1 MKSFFKI
8 TLASFIGAILAG
20 IIVILIFFTTTVG
33 IISSAST
40 EEPVELD
47 TNTILKLKLNK
58 KIVDRGSKNPFE
70 GFDFVSMQPQKTLG
84 LNTILKNIDKAAS
97 DENIKGIFLDL
108 SSLNTGIASVE
119 EIHNA
124 LAKFRQSGKFIIAY
138 ADYYTQKTYYLASIA
153 NEIYVNPAGGM
164 EFVGLSA
171 QLMFFKNALEK
182 FGIKPVI
189 IRHGKF
195 KSAVEPFMLDK
206 MSEANREQTQT
217 YISSIWNTMIND
229 ISVSR
234 NISTEELNK
243 IADSLLLKNN
253 EAAKNLGFIDGTL
266 YRDELMNLL
275 KDKVKAEKVKD
286 IKFVSIH
293 KYNKVPKKKKEGEKA
308 LAKDKIAI
316 IYASGEITT
325 GKSTEKTMGSET
337 VVEALKKAREDK
349 KVKAIV
355 LRINSPGGSALASD
369 IIWRETVLAKEK
381 KPLIVS
387 MGDLAASWGYYIACA
402 ADTIVASSNT
412 LTGSI
417 GVFGLLFNVKKL
429 MNEKIGIT
437 FDKVNTNKYSDIGSS
452 FKDMS
457 EEERAFIQNGV
468 EDIYGVF
475 IEHVAEGRGMSVAEV
490 DSIGQGRVWSGTNA
504 MEIGLVDVIGG
515 LQKAVEI
522 AAEKAGLE
530 HYRIKPL
537 PAQKEPF
544 EEFLEELTGDAAKA
558 KIFGNEENEFSMMY
572 DYYKTLSNMKGVQA
586 RLPFEIIIN

>member
-8 TLASFIGAILAG
+8 TLASFTGAILAG
-20 IIVILIFFTTTVG
+20 IVVILIFFTTSIG
-33 IISSAST
+33 IISSTSS
-40 EEPVELD
+40 EESVEID

-58 KIVDRGSKNPFE
+58 KIVDRANKNPFE
-70 GFDFVSMQPQKTLG
+70 GFDFASMQPQKKIG
-84 LNTILKNIDKAAS
+84 LNTLLKNIDKAAA
-97 DENIKGIFLDL
+97 DDNIKGIFLDL
-108 SSLNTGIASVE
+108 SSLNTGIATVE

-124 LAKFRQSGKFIIAY
+124 LARFRQSGKFIVAY
-138 ADYYTQKTYYLASIA
+138 SDYYTQKTYYLASVA
-153 NEIYVNPAGGM
+153 DEIYVNPAGGM

-171 QLMFFKNALEK
+171 QLMFFKNALKK
-182 FGIKPVI
+182 FGIEPII

-206 MSEANREQTQT
+206 MSQANREQTQT
-217 YISSIWNTMIND
+217 YIGSIWNALIND

-234 NISTEELNK
+234 NISTEKLNK

-253 EAAKNLGFIDGTL
+253 IEAKKLGLIDGTL

-275 KDKVKAEKVKD
+275 KDKVNAKKIKD
-286 IKFVSIH
+286 IKFVSLS
-293 KYNKVPKKKKEGEKA
+293 KFDRVPKKKKENEKG

-337 VVEALKKAREDK
+337 IVEALKKAREDK

-369 IIWRETVLAKEK
+369 IIWRETILTKEK

-387 MGDLAASWGYYIACA
+387 MGDLAASGGYYIACA
-402 ADTIVASSNT
+402 ADTIVANSNT

-437 FDKVNTNKYSDIGSS
+437 FDKVNTNKYSDIGSPY
-452 FKDMS
+452 KDMS
-457 EEERAFIQNGV
+457 NEEKAFIQNGV
-468 EDIYGVF
+468 EDVYGEF
-475 IEHVAEGRGMSVAEV
+475 IKHVADGRGMSIADV
-490 DSIGQGRVWSGTNA
+490 DSIGQGRVWSGSNA
-504 MEIGLVDVIGG
+504 LEIGLVDVIGG
-515 LQKAVEI
+515 LDRAIEI
-522 AAEKAGLE
+522 AVEKAGLQR
-530 HYRIKPL
+530 YRIKSL
-537 PAQKEPF
+537 PTQKEPF
-544 EEFLEELTGDAAKA
+544 EEFIEELTGDAAQTSLFGKTESDFS
-558 KIFGNEENEFSMMY
+558 KIY

-586 RLPFEIIIN
+586 RLPFEIIIE

>member
-8 TLASFIGAILAG
+8 TLASFVGAILAG
-20 IIVILIFFTTTVG
+20 IVVILIFFTATVG
-33 IISSAST
+33 IISSTSS
-40 EEPVELD
+40 EEPVDLD

-58 KIVDRGSKNPFE
+58 KIVDRGSNNPFE

-84 LNTILKNIDKAAS
+84 LNTILKNIDKAAL
-97 DENIKGIFLDL
+97 DDNIKGIFLDL
-108 SSLNTGIASVE
+108 SSLNAGIATVE

-153 NEIYVNPAGGM
+153 DEIYVNPAGGM

-171 QLMFFKNALEK
+171 QLLFFKNALEK

-217 YISSIWNTMIND
+217 YINSIWNTIIND

-253 EAAKNLGFIDGTL
+253 DAAKKLGFIDGTL
-266 YRDELMNLL
+266 YRDELMSLL
-275 KDKVKAEKVKD
+275 KDKVNAEKVKD
-286 IKFVSIH
+286 IKFVSL
-293 KYNKVPKKKKEGEKA
+293 KKFNKVPKKKKEDEKG

-316 IYASGEITT
+316 IYASGEIVS

-337 VVEALKKAREDK
+337 VVEALKKAREDN

-387 MGDLAASWGYYIACA
+387 MGDLAASGGYYIACA

-475 IEHVAEGRGMSVAEV
+475 IKHVADGRGMTVAQV
-490 DSIGQGRVWSGTNA
+490 DSIGQGRVWSGSNA
-504 MEIGLVDVIGG
+504 LEIGLVDVIGG
-515 LQKAVEI
+515 LDKAVEI
-522 AAEKAGLE
+522 AAEKAGLQR
-530 HYRIKPL
+530 YRIKPL

-544 EEFLEELTGDAAKA
+544 EEFLEELTGEAAKTS
-558 KIFGNEENEFSMMY
+558 IFGKNENEFSMMY

-586 RLPFEIIIN
+586 RLPFEIIIK